1 MVGFVALLLLTGGNV
16 SKSLALLGICYVSV
30 AGACFFVNRNRE
42 KTRLKEERDLFF
54 KHAEGKD
61 TGDVDVN

>member
-1 MVGFVALLLLTGGNV
+1 MVGFIALLLLTDGNV
-16 SKSLALLGICYVSV
+16 SKSLALLSICYVSI

-54 KHAEGKD
+54 KHAERD
-61 TGDVDVN
+61 ADVDVN